1 MLAPESARRLGAAY
15 AAPAI
20 RGAAPSVY
28 RAPAMQMQEAAPD
41 APVAEATPPPYH
53 AGLGCETLTVEW
65 TVR

>member
-28 RAPAMQMQEAAPD
+28 RAPAMQMQEAAP
-41 APVAEATPPPYH
+41 VAEATPPPYRRG
-53 AGLGCETLTVEW
+53 ARMRYVSS
-65 TVR
+65 

>member
-28 RAPAMQMQEAAPD
+28 RAPAMQMQEAAP
-41 APVAEATPPPYH
+41 VEATPPPYRRG
-53 AGLGCETLTVEW
+53 ARMRYVSS
-65 TVR
+65 